1 MKQFLYNPKNP
12 KKSFDVYIDKNPKD
26 TISIKYS
33 TVDDVKNTIKKL
45 ERLYKSGKYSHKRI
59 WQVGMIMKVRLEA
72 MYKHKNKYK
81 KAKNIYSR
89 YKLADKYFKFLSKRT
104 KTDKSDRKKISFKIY
119 MSKTKRVL
127 RNTNNKTCK
136 SRKMTNCCPHM
147 MPVNGKYMATT
158 KKHNLKY
165 KGKTYV
171 IKTCCPACAMSM
183 KTMAKNH
190 PSKFAKT
197 YISRTE
203 KNALVLKNRHTGK
216 VVQRAPLKRRKTNK
230 KSRTKRSSRKKR
242 RNTRRGGIGPG
253 FKSVNPFNPNYG
265 DHNANDYKLPVTPQN
280 CQMCRNSGWPTG
292 CPPKSKC

>member
-1 MKQFLYNPKNP
+1 
-12 KKSFDVYIDKNPKD
+12 
-26 TISIKYS
+26 
-33 TVDDVKNTIKKL
+33 
-45 ERLYKSGKYSHKRI
+45 
-59 WQVGMIMKVRLEA
+59 

-81 KAKNIYSR
+81 KAKNIYAR

-104 KTDKSDRKKISFKIY
+104 KTNKSDRKKMSFKIY

-136 SRKMTNCCPHM
+136 SRKMTSCCPHM

-183 KTMAKNH
+183 KTMAKSN

-197 YISRTE
+197 YISKTE
-203 KNALVLKNRHTGK
+203 KNALILKNRHTGK
-216 VVQRAPLKRRKTNK
+216 VVQRAPVRLKTVRKKKRTTKRR
-230 KSRTKRSSRKKR
+230 S
-242 RNTRRGGIGPG
+242 
-253 FKSVNPFNPNYG
+253 Y
-265 DHNANDYKLPVTPQN
+265 
-280 CQMCRNSGWPTG
+280 
-292 CPPKSKC
+292 KSKK

>member
-1 MKQFLYNPKNP
+1 
-12 KKSFDVYIDKNPKD
+12 
-26 TISIKYS
+26 
-33 TVDDVKNTIKKL
+33 
-45 ERLYKSGKYSHKRI
+45 
-59 WQVGMIMKVRLEA
+59 MIMKVRLEA

-89 YKLADKYFKFLSKRT
+89 YKLANKYFKFLSKRT
-104 KTDKSDRKKISFKIY
+104 KTDKSDRKKMSFKIY

-136 SRKMTNCCPHM
+136 SRKMTSCCPHM

-183 KTMAKNH
+183 KTIAKNS
-190 PSKFAKT
+190 PTKFAKT

-216 VVQRAPLKRRKTNK
+216 VVQRAPLKRSKTAK
-230 KSRTKRSSRKKR
+230 KMKLRKKQSR
-242 RNTRRGGIGPG
+242 RRR
-253 FKSVNPFNPNYG
+253 
-265 DHNANDYKLPVTPQN
+265 
-280 CQMCRNSGWPTG
+280 
-292 CPPKSKC
+292 